1 MTGFGKAVSQ
11 LTGKKITI
19 EVKSLNSKQLDMNL
33 RMPQLYREKESNI
46 RDLLAKNCNRG
57 KIDFNLYSEITGP
70 ELAPRLNTILLSDYI
85 DQMKELMGSRDIQ
98 GDVLAAVMRLPDVT
112 VAAEDKVDAEEWK
125 QITSVI
131 QEALS
136 KLNEFRESEGAKLK
150 ADLENRLDIIAS
162 KMKQIE
168 PLEEERTGRIREKIR
183 RSLEELR
190 EKVDENR
197 FEQELIYY
205 LEKLD
210 VTEEKVRLQSHLE
223 YFRELLNQG
232 GQAGKKLGFIAQE
245 MGREINTLGS
255 KANYAE
261 IQKLVVEM
269 KDELEKIKEQV
280 LNIL

>member
-150 ADLENRLDIIAS
+150 ADLEHRLDIIAS

-168 PLEEERTGRIREKIR
+168 PLEDERTGRIREKIR